1 MKERIRVYHKDGSL
15 LKDREGNAVELSAV
29 EMTDGWM
36 EDCFVQTTIESA
48 YPINFSIG
56 DYIVYRGE
64 RYELNYDP
72 GKAKTARAGSG
83 RGAFR
88 YENVKLNA
96 LQDELVRAQFLDV
109 VLGMENTEEQ
119 TIPYT
124 ALPKFGFYVQTVDD
138 LLDRIQANMDEQ
150 MGAGLWA
157 LYSRN
162 KERSLQRG
170 CDGAVWEEMYGE
182 GTTETIIDSAALTI
196 DNQNCWNALALVN
209 SKWDINFVVRGR
221 NVFVDTMGLEVPYE
235 FVYGKRRGLYEIT
248 QTADDSQAVTTRLRA
263 YGSEKNLPTHYYANL
278 CVDVFG
284 ETSKISHLASS
295 TEAVLHITIPSLSWA
310 AAGSYFTSV
319 RDGST
324 AESREYNVTVK
335 SGNIEGRGC
344 AVSSARKEGEGTVTI
359 ILNSLNDEYGMT
371 VKNVEDFYTAVMK
384 ERKVYFLQGVN
395 KQSFPS
401 KNMTVSTDQ
410 MPSHMAV
417 TRLMLPGFPKMSVKE
432 WWDTQATEEE
442 KAWINPS
449 GKEHLLS
456 ELKNRPYVDSV
467 NIKELGVRNGSVMF
481 DTENKKEGIIEIY
494 PTIEEMTVDG
504 QRIDEINS
512 GSDIKDNGIF
522 KDGQTVPP
530 FSVTLSPKINF
541 DINML
546 KKEDFTISMKDGKCG
561 GREFKV
567 NGSVKEN
574 GVWKLTLDR
583 VKDDALELYFPNKDF
598 QIESGDHFVLT
609 GIEMPDSYVEAASA
623 KLLKYALA
631 WLDKNDYTR
640 YVFEPKVDEIFMAYQ
655 HDKAKADATGK
666 TVSLYETLKSGSLLH
681 FSDTDLKID
690 KSGVIERLIIRE
702 ELGSIPTYDVTIKE
716 DKDVGALQKMQD
728 AIDTVTMS
736 VKSGLSSA
744 QIEGLIR
751 SRGAK
756 YFLSKTDP
764 DTAQD
769 VIRFLRGLTVG
780 RTGDGYGVTG
790 EGAAT
795 LSSCVVESVRN
806 AEATDEDRTIVGG
819 KGFDLYMGKDGK
831 SHLYIDYLTTR
842 TKFFAASAE
851 VRKVSYSGGTTLF
864 SNAGSTIV
872 KVAHVLDDAG
882 VTVGYKCY
890 AAADDGTTRTAN
902 WWHVGM
908 MALCQT
914 FNVKAGETENLQN
927 RYYWRLVVGTGQE
940 TLEDGKLYDYVILSN
955 KRTFMGSEACVP
967 GQSLAAVFEE
977 QEGKTTDDGN
987 NVIANRMFFGY
998 EPAADGGEPDVPQPY
1013 DVIVQ
1018 AGDQIQWNRFG
1029 NLIKLTTST
1038 EDGSDN
1044 GNAPAIAM
1052 YHAMGAPY
1060 KTGDTVNPYQWK
1072 TLTSLDSPLL
1082 VLKNAKNFKFFTD
1095 DDPDNIIDPVTVT
1108 YDLVPSSEYI
1118 IRKPNS
1124 QTATPNDITF
1134 TLRKRTG
1141 NVTED
1146 ITDGYLLTAYY
1157 TSDGFPQKQKKVITQ
1172 LSDIGV
1178 SFYTLRTAYVV
1189 ASAEESGETLAK
1201 TDIIIL
1207 SDGAKGDTGTSF
1219 KVLGYALAHAKTY
1232 AELQQITPTDG
1243 GLYLVDDTTG
1253 MEGGGK
1259 KPCVVQWK
1267 NGKYIVCDS
1276 NDGDSYKIGEILWT
1290 NTGTYWLDIGS
1301 VKGEGVVISDM
1312 SVTYAISDSATV
1324 TPTEWQSAIIAAT
1337 DAKPYLWT
1345 RTTVTY
1351 KDSEGEHTTVSYAI
1365 AYKGKDAVEF
1375 IVKNAPLVFDTD
1387 ENGIVPTNAV
1397 KTATIEVYCAGK
1409 NITSEVKS
1417 VSEGNG
1423 HVGCR
1428 GISTEKDNTVIKAKL
1443 PGYMILKDSALNVS
1457 VTSGYAVVNIVVGS
1471 TTYTQQVQFLVNV
1484 AKFTGA
1490 ISADNKKLR
1499 TDYTELTNR
1508 VGTVETDVNG
1518 IPIKTQGELTKY
1530 TSTIEQTAREISL
1543 KVSTAVV
1550 ERRNLL
1556 PGSAFRKQ
1564 GEGCGFMKAKILC
1577 SQKFEGTNIALADK
1591 PQAGGLCWGGGYSR
1605 NIHVTKGKRY
1615 TLTFM
1620 ARVLSGSA
1628 DVLCEIRWEKSAT
1641 DGSHPAGYAGPA
1653 GSANLGVEKIQSAEG
1668 WHLYQRSF
1676 TVPTNAA
1683 YEWVAVWCIKS
1694 NSSTAN
1700 QQVCFAHPIL
1710 IEGDAKDYVS
1720 WGLSPD
1726 DYNYIG
1732 GNLLDNTRTF
1742 AKGGNLTRMDASVVT
1757 NESYN
1762 NGCSVIYAN
1771 AASKYI
1777 EMAQWSVNTIIKK
1790 DEDYIFSFMAK
1801 GSGSLSAYMWSG
1813 TNLSIFAEDS
1823 EHSTTSSNADGGRSM
1838 PLTDEW
1844 KRYWVHWRSE
1854 GTGTPNSI
1862 LIRCMQ
1868 GSKAWVTIPKLEVGA
1883 TPTDWIE
1890 SKSGYVED
1898 SGLAAKMLRTG
1909 LDIENG
1915 KITATADKFEV
1926 RNNSGEVTASVNK
1939 DGLLEVGAGVFS
1951 GSLVGVSG
1959 TFSKLMHV
1967 SDTNVY
1973 ISFDQTYGG
1982 LLLKGFTVNDGPMR
1996 IMGDLAVDGD
2006 MNVGVVRSSGI
2017 WSQGSFGALH
2027 RVYAR
2032 IKNDW
2037 LRVYYYAGNNEK
2049 MFAEK
2054 RLKTFTENG
2063 ETIYSVPC
2071 YVDKIHGGFT
2081 LTDPDDDFG
2090 NGAPIDTFV
2099 FEGNGWVNL
2108 VYNFAMYDTQKITVL
2123 HTTGSPTA
2131 KIYVCVCGA
2140 KTELRGGV
2148 ALQLWKAPQGLA
2160 SPAQSGA
2167 GHDVFVVSRY
2177 DNNWA

>member
-15 LKDREGNAVELSAV
+15 LNDMEGNAVELSAV

-72 GKAKTARAGSG
+72 GKAKTARAGSD

-221 NVFVDTMGLEVPYE
+221 NVFVDTTGLEVPYE

-248 QTADDSQAVTTRLRA
+248 QTADDSQAVTTRMRA

-295 TEAVLHITIPSLSWA
+295 TNTVLHITIPSLSWA

-335 SGNIEGRGC
+335 AGDIEGRGY

-359 ILNSLNDEYGMT
+359 ILNSSNDEYGMT

-401 KNMTVSTDQ
+401 KNMIANTDQ

-666 TVSLYETLKSGSLLH
+666 TASLYETLKAGSLLH
-681 FSDTDLKID
+681 FSDTDLNID

-716 DKDVGALQKMQD
+716 DKDVGTLQKMQD

-769 VIRFLRGLTVG
+769 VIRFLRGLTIG
-780 RTGDGYGVTG
+780 RTEDGYGVTG

-795 LSSCVVESVRN
+795 LSSCVVDSVRN
-806 AEATDEDRTIVGG
+806 AEATDEDRIIVGG

-914 FNVKAGETENLQN
+914 FNVKAGVTENLQN
-927 RYYWRLVVGTGQE
+927 RYYWRLVVGVGQE

-955 KRTFMGSEACVP
+955 RKTFAGSDSITED
-967 GQSLAAVFEE
+967 GRSLAAVFEE

-998 EPAADGGEPDVPQPY
+998 EPAEDGGEPDVPQPY

-1095 DDPDNIIDPVTVT
+1095 DDPEKIIDPITVT
-1108 YDLVPSSEYI
+1108 YELVPSSEYI

-1146 ITDGYLLTAYY
+1146 MKDGYTLKADY
-1157 TSDGFPQKQKKVITQ
+1157 TTTTGESKSGVAINH

-1178 SFYTLRTAYVV
+1178 SFYLLASVTVRATVKADNTTVTL
-1189 ASAEESGETLAK
+1189 TLPV
-1201 TDIIIL
+1201 L

-1219 KVLGYALAHAKTY
+1219 KVLGYALAHAQTY
-1232 AELQQITPTDG
+1232 TELQQITPTDG

-1253 MEGGGK
+1253 MEGGSK
-1259 KPCVVQWK
+1259 RPCVVQWK

-1365 AYKGKDAVEF
+1365 AYKGKDGDKGAPGANGKDAVEF
-1375 IVKNAPLVFDTD
+1375 ILKNAPLVFDTD
-1387 ENGIVPTNAV
+1387 ENGVVSSTV
-1397 KTATIEVYCAGK
+1397 SKTAQIQVMRSDK
-1409 NITSEVKS
+1409 NIVSEV
-1417 VSEGNG
+1417 GNLFPSNNN
-1423 HVGCR
+1423 VGCGKPTLTR
-1428 GISTEKDNTVIKAKL
+1428 QTDGIDVTISGASIN
-1443 PGYMILKDSALNVS
+1443 KDSTLGVS
-1457 VTSGYAVVNIVVGS
+1457 VTSGYVIVYMAIGGTLYS
-1471 TTYTQQVQFLVNV
+1471 RQIPFMVNV
-1484 AKFTGA
+1484 AKFTGT

-1508 VGTVETDVNG
+1508 VGAVETDVNG
-1518 IPIKTQGELTKY
+1518 IPIKTQGELKKY

-1543 KVSTAVV
+1543 KVTEETVNMA
-1550 ERRNLL
+1550 RNCIV
-1556 PGSAFRKQ
+1556 GSALREYDEITPINGTEKVTIMTQ
-1564 GEGCGFMKAKILC
+1564 GVG
-1577 SQKFEGTNIALADK
+1577 GTNYAQCYCIGATANSWTGLYFKDVRVK
-1591 PQAGGLCWGGGYSR
+1591 PQ
-1605 NIHVTKGKRY
+1605 TK
-1615 TLTFM
+1615 
-1620 ARVLSGSA
+1620 
-1628 DVLCEIRWEKSAT
+1628 
-1641 DGSHPAGYAGPA
+1641 
-1653 GSANLGVEKIQSAEG
+1653 
-1668 WHLYQRSF
+1668 
-1676 TVPTNAA
+1676 
-1683 YEWVAVWCIKS
+1683 
-1694 NSSTAN
+1694 
-1700 QQVCFAHPIL
+1700 
-1710 IEGDAKDYVS
+1710 
-1720 WGLSPD
+1720 
-1726 DYNYIG
+1726 
-1732 GNLLDNTRTF
+1732 
-1742 AKGGNLTRMDASVVT
+1742 
-1757 NESYN
+1757 
-1762 NGCSVIYAN
+1762 
-1771 AASKYI
+1771 
-1777 EMAQWSVNTIIKK
+1777 
-1790 DEDYIFSFMAK
+1790 YIFSVWMRMTAK
-1801 GSGSLSAYMWSG
+1801 PDNGSYVAIKTYNTSVTGTEVARIKFPDSQTLNVWALYKVAVSVPAACNRLLIETGVRKNGAIDLCRPMLEEGDTYQGWSLSPY
-1813 TNLSIFAEDS
+1813 D
-1823 EHSTTSSNADGGRSM
+1823 
-1838 PLTDEW
+1838 
-1844 KRYWVHWRSE
+1844 
-1854 GTGTPNSI
+1854 
-1862 LIRCMQ
+1862 
-1868 GSKAWVTIPKLEVGA
+1868 VTIDDAVVA
-1883 TPTDWIE
+1883 
-1890 SKSGYVED
+1890 
-1898 SGLAAKMLRTG
+1898 TG
-1909 LDIENG
+1909 LDIKNG
-1915 KITATADKFEV
+1915 IIKATADKFEI
-1926 RNNSGEVTASVNK
+1926 RNNNGEQTAAVNEKGRLEVKSGLFSGFIVKKMTTLTPDNISEYLKSSQSNGYLSMDFSAAGSYVCFTGAMKAKYGDDYPSPVLPFYNIGSISASLGVTAEEAISYIGQIVIIANK
-1939 DGLLEVGAGVFS
+1939 
-1951 GSLVGVSG
+1951 
-1959 TFSKLMHV
+1959 
-1967 SDTNVY
+1967 SDT
-1973 ISFDQTYGG
+1973 
-1982 LLLKGFTVNDGPMR
+1982 TVNVIGGGTIKGGGTQSQWIETGYMAV
-1996 IMGDLAVDGD
+1996 LACEFEYTSVKSYKI
-2006 MNVGVVRSSGI
+2006 V
-2017 WSQGSFGALH
+2017 W
-2027 RVYAR
+2027 
-2032 IKNDW
+2032 
-2037 LRVYYYAGNNEK
+2037 
-2049 MFAEK
+2049 
-2054 RLKTFTENG
+2054 NG
-2063 ETIYSVPC
+2063 YCV
-2071 YVDKIHGGFT
+2071 KI
-2081 LTDPDDDFG
+2081 
-2090 NGAPIDTFV
+2090 
-2099 FEGNGWVNL
+2099 
-2108 VYNFAMYDTQKITVL
+2108 
-2123 HTTGSPTA
+2123 
-2131 KIYVCVCGA
+2131 
-2140 KTELRGGV
+2140 
-2148 ALQLWKAPQGLA
+2148 
-2160 SPAQSGA
+2160 
-2167 GHDVFVVSRY
+2167 
-2177 DNNWA
+2177 

>member
-1 MKERIRVYHKDGSL
+1 MRERIRVYHKDGSL
-15 LKDREGNAVELSAV
+15 LNDMEGNAVELSAV

-36 EDCFVQTTIESA
+36 DDCFVQTTIESA

-72 GKAKTARAGSG
+72 GKAKTARAGSD

-170 CDGAVWEEMYGE
+170 CDGTVWEEMYGE
-182 GTTETIIDSAALTI
+182 GSTETVIDSTALTI

-209 SKWDINFVVRGR
+209 SKWNINFVVRGR
-221 NVFVDTMGLEVPYE
+221 NVFVDTTGLEVPYE

-295 TEAVLHITIPSLSWA
+295 TNTVLHITIPSLSWA

-335 SGNIEGRGC
+335 SGDIEGRGY

-359 ILNSLNDEYGMT
+359 ILNSSNDEYGMT

-401 KNMTVSTDQ
+401 KNMIANTDQ

-467 NIKELGVRNGSVMF
+467 NINELGVRNGSVMF

-504 QRIDEINS
+504 QRIDEINR
-512 GSDIKDNGIF
+512 GSAIEDNGIF

-530 FSVTLSPKINF
+530 FSVTLSEKVNF

-666 TVSLYETLKSGSLLH
+666 TVSLYETLKAGSLLH

-690 KSGVIERLIIRE
+690 KSGVIERLTIRE

-716 DKDVGALQKMQD
+716 DKDVGTLQKMQD

-806 AEATDEDRTIVGG
+806 AEATDADRTIVGG

-831 SHLYIDYLTTR
+831 SHLYIDYLTAR

-864 SNAGSTIV
+864 SNAGSTIM
-872 KVAHVLDDAG
+872 KVAHIVDDAG
-882 VTVGYKCY
+882 TVVGYKCY
-890 AAADDGTTRTAN
+890 AAADDGTTKTAN
-902 WWHVGM
+902 WWHTGM

-914 FNVKAGETENLQN
+914 FNVKVGETENLQN

-967 GQSLAAVFEE
+967 VTSQKVIGADGNALVFGDVMIQVTTTGEKQSLAEVFAE

-987 NVIANRMFFGY
+987 NTIANRMFFGY
-998 EPAADGGEPDVPQPY
+998 EPSADGGEPDVPQPY

-1108 YDLVPSSEYI
+1108 YELIPSSEYI

-1134 TLRKRTG
+1134 TLTKRTG

-1146 ITDGYLLTAYY
+1146 MKDGYVLTADY
-1157 TSDGFPQKQKKVITQ
+1157 TTTAGESKSGVAINR

-1178 SFYTLRTAYVV
+1178 SFYLL
-1189 ASAEESGETLAK
+1189 ASVTVRATVNADNTVISHVLHV
-1201 TDIIIL
+1201 L
-1207 SDGAKGDTGTSF
+1207 SDGDKGDRGDDGT
-1219 KVLGYALAHAKTY
+1219 
-1232 AELQQITPTDG
+1232 
-1243 GLYLVDDTTG
+1243 
-1253 MEGGGK
+1253 
-1259 KPCVVQWK
+1259 
-1267 NGKYIVCDS
+1267 N
-1276 NDGDSYKIGEILWT
+1276 
-1290 NTGTYWLDIGS
+1290 
-1301 VKGEGVVISDM
+1301 
-1312 SVTYAISDSATV
+1312 
-1324 TPTEWQSAIIAAT
+1324 
-1337 DAKPYLWT
+1337 
-1345 RTTVTY
+1345 
-1351 KDSEGEHTTVSYAI
+1351 
-1365 AYKGKDAVEF
+1365 GKDAVEF
-1375 IVKNAPLVFDTD
+1375 IVSNAPLVFDTD
-1387 ENGIVPTNAV
+1387 ENGVVSASV
-1397 KTATIEVYCAGK
+1397 SKTATIQVMRSGK
-1409 NITSEVKS
+1409 NITSEVS
-1417 VSEGNG
+1417 NLFPSNSN
-1423 HVGCR
+1423 VGCGKPTLTKR
-1428 GISTEKDNTVIKAKL
+1428 TDGIDVTISGASIN
-1443 PGYMILKDSALNVS
+1443 KDSTLGVS
-1457 VTSGYAVVNIVVGS
+1457 VTSGYVIAYMAIGS
-1471 TTYTQQVQFLVNV
+1471 TLYSQQIPFTVNV
-1484 AKFTGA
+1484 AKFTGT

-1508 VGTVETDVNG
+1508 VGAVETDVDG

-1556 PGSAFRKQ
+1556 TGSAFRKQ
-1564 GEGCGFMKAKILC
+1564 NEGCDFMKAKILC

-1628 DVLCEIRWEKSAT
+1628 DVLGEIRWEKSAT

-1676 TVPTNAA
+1676 TVPANAA

-1694 NSSTAN
+1694 NNSTAN
-1700 QQVCFAHPIL
+1700 QQVCFALPML
-1710 IEGDAKDYVS
+1710 IEGDAKDYVC

-1771 AASKYI
+1771 AASKFI
-1777 EMAQWSVNTIIKK
+1777 EMAQWSVAPFIKK
-1790 DEDYIFSFMAK
+1790 DEDYMFSFVAK
-1801 GSGSLSAYMWSG
+1801 GSGTLSVFMWNGS
-1813 TNLSIFAEDS
+1813 NLSIFAEDS
-1823 EHSTTSSNADGGRSM
+1823 ESSTTKTGVDGARSFN
-1838 PLTDEW
+1838 LTSDW

-1854 GTGTPNSI
+1854 GTGLPNYA

-1868 GSKAWVTIPKLEVGA
+1868 GCKAWVTIPKLEVGA

-1890 SKSGYVED
+1890 GKSGYVED

-1909 LDIENG
+1909 IDIENG
-1915 KITATADKFEV
+1915 KITATADTFEV
-1926 RNNSGEVTASVNK
+1926 QDNRGNITARITDDGFFTGSVYATNGYF
-1939 DGLLEVGAGVFS
+1939 DGLVRNRKRVITKENFYEYFEKDTYSGMSDAYNPIWEKIGSNFVIQSTPEDADGAAMYLQLALPTAYPITHPYTDGRYERAREV
-1951 GSLVGVSG
+1951 
-1959 TFSKLMHV
+1959 
-1967 SDTNVY
+1967 
-1973 ISFDQTYGG
+1973 I
-1982 LLLKGFTVNDGPMR
+1982 
-1996 IMGDLAVDGD
+1996 
-2006 MNVGVVRSSGI
+2006 
-2017 WSQGSFGALH
+2017 
-2027 RVYAR
+2027 
-2032 IKNDW
+2032 
-2037 LRVYYYAGNNEK
+2037 GNTIII
-2049 MFAEK
+2049 
-2054 RLKTFTENG
+2054 RCENG
-2063 ETIYSVPC
+2063 NGITLYGTSRTAPDWDSGGYTGSPYTLKSGYVAYLTCKVKNTGSSSEESGYETIYWERV
-2071 YVDKIHGGFT
+2071 VRK
-2081 LTDPDDDFG
+2081 
-2090 NGAPIDTFV
+2090 
-2099 FEGNGWVNL
+2099 
-2108 VYNFAMYDTQKITVL
+2108 
-2123 HTTGSPTA
+2123 
-2131 KIYVCVCGA
+2131 
-2140 KTELRGGV
+2140 
-2148 ALQLWKAPQGLA
+2148 ALP
-2160 SPAQSGA
+2160 
-2167 GHDVFVVSRY
+2167 
-2177 DNNWA
+2177 

>member
-1 MKERIRVYHKDGSL
+1 MINIYNIDGSVLMQVPVTKEAKREEELSKSDYISLSFNAAVKVVLPVGAYIEYTYYIDDVRTVTRQFL
-15 LKDREGNAVELSAV
+15 LLEPYEPTQSSEMSWKYTPEFQHPKMALSKKIFYITTKNSQNEVIKQTNWSFVGVLSTLMGKICDFLNNDLKFGNCGWKAQTTNTLPNAINVSFTDNDVLSALTSIANAVGENCEYHIDYDNEIIYFGKVVIGDTPLNLVVGENVGIPSISESRENYYNAFAV
-29 EMTDGWM
+29 FGGTRNITQTNSKGENISSSDIRLQLKAGNGFIAVDGKNYNY
-36 EDCFVQTTIESA
+36 DIDSFSTIDLRQNKQTEPLFTKVL
-48 YPINFSIG
+48 NFS
-56 DYIVYRGE
+56 DVFPSLDTYVYNVRGRKKYVLDSTTNQKIPLTYNADGSVA
-64 RYELNYDP
+64 RYKTFTVWYMRLAYCTTEKVNDKTPVNTTNDNGTTHYWYDFEVTDDLIIAEKKLSCSFEPNLNANALSTPLAGRGTNGEYVGFELNYHKNSSSSHESDDVSTT
-72 GKAKTARAGSG
+72 KFNILAGD
-83 RGAFR
+83 
-88 YENVKLNA
+88 YEIIYQQDNNVIVPTNA
-96 LQDELVRAQFLDV
+96 
-109 VLGMENTEEQ
+109 
-119 TIPYT
+119 
-124 ALPKFGFYVQTVDD
+124 
-138 LLDRIQANMDEQ
+138 DEQ
-150 MGAGLWA
+150 LIPHGESLPSLKCNITV
-157 LYSRN
+157 LYNIAMS
-162 KERSLQRG
+162 
-170 CDGAVWEEMYGE
+170 D
-182 GTTETIIDSAALTI
+182 
-196 DNQNCWNALALVN
+196 
-209 SKWDINFVVRGR
+209 
-221 NVFVDTMGLEVPYE
+221 
-235 FVYGKRRGLYEIT
+235 VYKT
-248 QTADDSQAVTTRLRA
+248 DAQTRL
-263 YGSEKNLPTHYYANL
+263 
-278 CVDVFG
+278 
-284 ETSKISHLASS
+284 
-295 TEAVLHITIPSLSWA
+295 
-310 AAGSYFTSV
+310 
-319 RDGST
+319 
-324 AESREYNVTVK
+324 
-335 SGNIEGRGC
+335 
-344 AVSSARKEGEGTVTI
+344 
-359 ILNSLNDEYGMT
+359 LN
-371 VKNVEDFYTAVMK
+371 
-384 ERKVYFLQGVN
+384 
-395 KQSFPS
+395 
-401 KNMTVSTDQ
+401 
-410 MPSHMAV
+410 
-417 TRLMLPGFPKMSVKE
+417 
-432 WWDTQATEEE
+432 
-442 KAWINPS
+442 
-449 GKEHLLS
+449 
-456 ELKNRPYVDSV
+456 
-467 NIKELGVRNGSVMF
+467 
-481 DTENKKEGIIEIY
+481 
-494 PTIEEMTVDG
+494 
-504 QRIDEINS
+504 
-512 GSDIKDNGIF
+512 
-522 KDGQTVPP
+522 
-530 FSVTLSPKINF
+530 
-541 DINML
+541 
-546 KKEDFTISMKDGKCG
+546 
-561 GREFKV
+561 
-567 NGSVKEN
+567 
-574 GVWKLTLDR
+574 
-583 VKDDALELYFPNKDF
+583 
-598 QIESGDHFVLT
+598 
-609 GIEMPDSYVEAASA
+609 
-623 KLLKYALA
+623 
-631 WLDKNDYTR
+631 
-640 YVFEPKVDEIFMAYQ
+640 
-655 HDKAKADATGK
+655 KAKA
-666 TVSLYETLKSGSLLH
+666 E
-681 FSDTDLKID
+681 
-690 KSGVIERLIIRE
+690 IIRLMSDLNNYTFKSYPQVFE
-702 ELGSIPTYDVTIKE
+702 RKNPYLQIGQNVMYNDGQGYKLNTRILKLSTNIDFDFIQEITIGNQTIKGTITQLKE
-716 DKDVGALQKMQD
+716 DVQSIITNGNNASNGY
-728 AIDTVTMS
+728 TV
-736 VKSGLSSA
+736 A
-744 QIEGLIR
+744 QINDIIAKYGLR
-751 SRGAK
+751 
-756 YFLSKTDP
+756 YFLSKLHP
-764 DTAQD
+764 DMAQK
-769 VIRFLRGLTVG
+769 VITFMEGLKLG
-780 RTGDGYGVTG
+780 KEGKMGLTG

-795 LSSCVVESVRN
+795 LSTVVVDEVRDPKST
-806 AEATDEDRTIVGG
+806 EQDRVIVGAQ
-819 KGFDLYMGKDGK
+819 GFDLYMGKDGK

-842 TKFFAASAE
+842 TKFFAAGAE

-864 SNAGSTIV
+864 SNAGSTIM

-914 FNVKAGETENLQN
+914 FNVKAGESENLAN

-967 GQSLAAVFEE
+967 VTSQKVIGADGKALVFGDVMIQVTTTGEKQSLAAVFEE

-1095 DDPDNIIDPVTVT
+1095 DNPDNIIDPVTVT

-1146 ITDGYLLTAYY
+1146 MKDGYLLTADY
-1157 TSDGFPQKQKKVITQ
+1157 TTTDGASKSGVAINR

-1178 SFYTLRTAYVV
+1178 SFYLLASVTVRATVKADNTTVTL
-1189 ASAEESGETLAK
+1189 TLP
-1201 TDIIIL
+1201 IL

-1301 VKGEGVVISDM
+1301 VKGEGVVISNM

-1365 AYKGKDAVEF
+1365 AYKGKDGDKGDPGANGQDAVEF

-1387 ENGIVPTNAV
+1387 QNGVVSASV
-1397 KTATIEVYCAGK
+1397 SKTATIQVMRSGK
-1409 NITSEVKS
+1409 NITSEVRNLFPS
-1417 VSEGNG
+1417 NSNI
-1423 HVGCR
+1423 GCGKPTLTKQED
-1428 GISTEKDNTVIKAKL
+1428 GIGVTISGASIN
-1443 PGYMILKDSALNVS
+1443 KDSTLGVS
-1457 VTSGYAVVNIVVGS
+1457 VTSGYVIVYMTIGGTLYS
-1471 TTYTQQVQFLVNV
+1471 QQIPFMVNV

-1564 GEGCGFMKAKILC
+1564 NEGCGFMKAKILC

-1676 TVPTNAA
+1676 TVPANAA

-1700 QQVCFAHPIL
+1700 QQVCFALPIL
-1710 IEGDAKDYVS
+1710 IEGDAKDYVC

-1742 AKGGNLTRMDASVVT
+1742 TKGGNLTRMDASVVS
-1757 NESYN
+1757 NVSYN

-1771 AASKYI
+1771 AASKFI
-1777 EMAQWSVNTIIKK
+1777 EMAQWSVAPFIKK
-1790 DEDYIFSFMAK
+1790 DEDYMFSFVAK
-1801 GSGSLSAYMWSG
+1801 GSGTLSVFMWNGS
-1813 TNLSIFAEDS
+1813 NLSIFAEDS
-1823 EHSTTSSNADGGRSM
+1823 ESATTKTDVDGARSFN
-1838 PLTDEW
+1838 LTSDW

-1854 GTGTPNSI
+1854 GTGLPNYA
-1862 LIRCMQ
+1862 LIRCVQ

-1890 SKSGYVED
+1890 GKSGYVED
-1898 SGLAAKMLRTG
+1898 SGLVAKMLRTG
-1909 LDIENG
+1909 IDIENG
-1915 KITATADKFEV
+1915 KITATADTFEV
-1926 RNNSGEVTASVNK
+1926 QDNSGNVTARITEDGFFAGSVYATNGYF
-1939 DGLLEVGAGVFS
+1939 DGLVRNQKRIITKDNFLEYFEKDAYSGMDDAYNPIWDKIGSNFVIQSTPEDADGAAAYIQLVLPTAYPVTHPYEDGRYERAREVVGNTIIIRCENEQSIVLYGTSRTAPSNGDAISTPYTLKS
-1951 GSLVGVSG
+1951 GYIAYL
-1959 TFSKLMHV
+1959 TCKL
-1967 SDTNVY
+1967 
-1973 ISFDQTYGG
+1973 
-1982 LLLKGFTVNDGPMR
+1982 K
-1996 IMGDLAVDGD
+1996 
-2006 MNVGVVRSSGI
+2006 NVGSSLEEEEYEMVYWERAVRK
-2017 WSQGSFGALH
+2017 AL
-2027 RVYAR
+2027 
-2032 IKNDW
+2032 
-2037 LRVYYYAGNNEK
+2037 
-2049 MFAEK
+2049 
-2054 RLKTFTENG
+2054 
-2063 ETIYSVPC
+2063 P
-2071 YVDKIHGGFT
+2071 
-2081 LTDPDDDFG
+2081 
-2090 NGAPIDTFV
+2090 
-2099 FEGNGWVNL
+2099 
-2108 VYNFAMYDTQKITVL
+2108 
-2123 HTTGSPTA
+2123 
-2131 KIYVCVCGA
+2131 
-2140 KTELRGGV
+2140 
-2148 ALQLWKAPQGLA
+2148 
-2160 SPAQSGA
+2160 
-2167 GHDVFVVSRY
+2167 
-2177 DNNWA
+2177 

>member
-15 LKDREGNAVELSAV
+15 LNDMEGNAVELSAV

-72 GKAKTARAGSG
+72 GKAKTARAGSD

-170 CDGAVWEEMYGE
+170 CDGAVWEEMYGK

-221 NVFVDTMGLEVPYE
+221 NVFVDTTGLEVPYE

-295 TEAVLHITIPSLSWA
+295 TNTVLHITIPSLSWA

-335 SGNIEGRGC
+335 SGDIEGRGY

-359 ILNSLNDEYGMT
+359 ILNSSNDEYGMT

-401 KNMTVSTDQ
+401 KNMIANTDQ

-494 PTIEEMTVDG
+494 PTIEEMVVDG

-530 FSVTLSPKINF
+530 FSMTLSPKINF

-655 HDKAKADATGK
+655 HDKAKADTTGK
-666 TVSLYETLKSGSLLH
+666 TASLYETLKAGSLLH
-681 FSDTDLKID
+681 FSDTDLKLD

-769 VIRFLRGLTVG
+769 VIRFFRGLTIG
-780 RTGDGYGVTG
+780 RTEDGYGVTG

-864 SNAGSTIV
+864 SNAGSTIM

-914 FNVKAGETENLQN
+914 FNVKAGESENLAN

-955 KRTFMGSEACVP
+955 RKTFAGSDSITED
-967 GQSLAAVFEE
+967 GRSLAAVFEE

-1038 EDGSDN
+1038 EDVSDN

-1095 DDPDNIIDPVTVT
+1095 DNPDNIIDPVTVT
-1108 YDLVPSSEYI
+1108 YELIPSSEYI

-1124 QTATPNDITF
+1124 QTATPNDVTF
-1134 TLRKRTG
+1134 TLTKRTG
-1141 NVTED
+1141 NVSETMK
-1146 ITDGYLLTAYY
+1146 DGYLLTADY
-1157 TSDGFPQKQKKVITQ
+1157 TTTDGASKSGVVINR

-1178 SFYTLRTAYVV
+1178 SFYLLASVTVRATVKADNTTVTL
-1189 ASAEESGETLAK
+1189 TLP
-1201 TDIIIL
+1201 IL

-1365 AYKGKDAVEF
+1365 AYKGKDGDKGTPGANGTDAVEF
-1375 IVKNAPLVFDTD
+1375 ILKNAPLVFDTD
-1387 ENGIVPTNAV
+1387 ENGVVPSSV
-1397 KTATIEVYCAGK
+1397 SKTAQIQMMRSGK
-1409 NITSEVKS
+1409 NI
-1417 VSEGNG
+1417 VSKVSNLFPSNSN
-1423 HVGCR
+1423 VGCGKPTLTKQED
-1428 GISTEKDNTVIKAKL
+1428 GIDVTISGASIN
-1443 PGYMILKDSALNVS
+1443 KDSTLGVS
-1457 VTSGYAVVNIVVGS
+1457 VTSGYVIVYMAIGGTLYS
-1471 TTYTQQVQFLVNV
+1471 QQIPFMVNV
-1484 AKFTGA
+1484 AKFTGT

-1508 VGTVETDVNG
+1508 VGAVETDVNG

-1543 KVSTAVV
+1543 KVTEETVNMA
-1550 ERRNLL
+1550 RNCIV
-1556 PGSAFRKQ
+1556 GSALREYDEITPIN
-1564 GEGCGFMKAKILC
+1564 GTENVTIMTEGVG
-1577 SQKFEGTNIALADK
+1577 GTNYAQCYCIGATANSWTGLYFKDVRVK
-1591 PQAGGLCWGGGYSR
+1591 PQ
-1605 NIHVTKGKRY
+1605 TK
-1615 TLTFM
+1615 
-1620 ARVLSGSA
+1620 
-1628 DVLCEIRWEKSAT
+1628 
-1641 DGSHPAGYAGPA
+1641 
-1653 GSANLGVEKIQSAEG
+1653 
-1668 WHLYQRSF
+1668 
-1676 TVPTNAA
+1676 
-1683 YEWVAVWCIKS
+1683 
-1694 NSSTAN
+1694 
-1700 QQVCFAHPIL
+1700 
-1710 IEGDAKDYVS
+1710 
-1720 WGLSPD
+1720 
-1726 DYNYIG
+1726 
-1732 GNLLDNTRTF
+1732 
-1742 AKGGNLTRMDASVVT
+1742 
-1757 NESYN
+1757 
-1762 NGCSVIYAN
+1762 
-1771 AASKYI
+1771 
-1777 EMAQWSVNTIIKK
+1777 
-1790 DEDYIFSFMAK
+1790 YIFSVWMRMTAK
-1801 GSGSLSAYMWSG
+1801 PDNGSYVAIKTYNNDVTGTDVARITFPDSQTLNVWVLYKVAVSVPVACNRLLIETAVRKNGAIDLCRPMLEEGETYQGWSLSPY
-1813 TNLSIFAEDS
+1813 D
-1823 EHSTTSSNADGGRSM
+1823 
-1838 PLTDEW
+1838 
-1844 KRYWVHWRSE
+1844 
-1854 GTGTPNSI
+1854 
-1862 LIRCMQ
+1862 
-1868 GSKAWVTIPKLEVGA
+1868 VTIDDAVVA
-1883 TPTDWIE
+1883 
-1890 SKSGYVED
+1890 
-1898 SGLAAKMLRTG
+1898 TG
-1909 LDIENG
+1909 LDIKNG
-1915 KITATADKFEV
+1915 IIKATADKFEI
-1926 RNNSGEVTASVNK
+1926 RNNNGEQTAAVNEKGRLEVKSGLFSGFIVKKMTTLTPDNISEYLKSSQSNGYLSMDFSAAGSYVCFTGAMKAKYGDDYPSPVLPFYNIGSISASLGVTAEEAISYIGQIVIIANK
-1939 DGLLEVGAGVFS
+1939 
-1951 GSLVGVSG
+1951 
-1959 TFSKLMHV
+1959 
-1967 SDTNVY
+1967 SDT
-1973 ISFDQTYGG
+1973 
-1982 LLLKGFTVNDGPMR
+1982 TVNVIGGGTIKGGGTQSQWIETGYMAV
-1996 IMGDLAVDGD
+1996 LACEFEYTSV
-2006 MNVGVVRSSGI
+2006 
-2017 WSQGSFGALH
+2017 
-2027 RVYAR
+2027 
-2032 IKNDW
+2032 KNYKIVW
-2037 LRVYYYAGNNEK
+2037 
-2049 MFAEK
+2049 
-2054 RLKTFTENG
+2054 NG
-2063 ETIYSVPC
+2063 YCV
-2071 YVDKIHGGFT
+2071 KI
-2081 LTDPDDDFG
+2081 
-2090 NGAPIDTFV
+2090 
-2099 FEGNGWVNL
+2099 
-2108 VYNFAMYDTQKITVL
+2108 
-2123 HTTGSPTA
+2123 
-2131 KIYVCVCGA
+2131 
-2140 KTELRGGV
+2140 
-2148 ALQLWKAPQGLA
+2148 
-2160 SPAQSGA
+2160 
-2167 GHDVFVVSRY
+2167 
-2177 DNNWA
+2177 

>member
-15 LKDREGNAVELSAV
+15 LNDMEGNAVELSAV

-72 GKAKTARAGSG
+72 GKAKTARAGSD

-221 NVFVDTMGLEVPYE
+221 NVFVDMTGLEVPYE

-248 QTADDSQAVTTRLRA
+248 QTADDSQAVTTRMRA

-295 TEAVLHITIPSLSWA
+295 TNTVLHITIPSLSWA

-335 SGNIEGRGC
+335 AGDIEGRGY

-359 ILNSLNDEYGMT
+359 ILNSSNDEYGMM

-401 KNMTVSTDQ
+401 KNMIANTDQ

-530 FSVTLSPKINF
+530 FSVTLSPKVNF

-655 HDKAKADATGK
+655 HDKAKADTTGK
-666 TVSLYETLKSGSLLH
+666 TASLYETLKAGSLLH
-681 FSDTDLKID
+681 FSDTDLKLD

-716 DKDVGALQKMQD
+716 DKDVGTLQKMQD

-756 YFLSKTDP
+756 HFLSKTDP

-769 VIRFLRGLTVG
+769 VIRFLRGLTIG
-780 RTGDGYGVTG
+780 RTEDGYGVTG

-864 SNAGSTIV
+864 SNAGSTIM

-914 FNVKAGETENLQN
+914 FNVKAGVTEGLQN
-927 RYYWRLVVGTGQE
+927 RYYWRLVVGVGQE

-967 GQSLAAVFEE
+967 VTSQKVIGADGNALVFGDVMIQVTTTGEKQSLAAVFEE
-977 QEGKTTDDGN
+977 QEGKTADDGN
-987 NVIANRMFFGY
+987 NTIANRMFFGY
-998 EPAADGGEPDVPQPY
+998 EPAADGGEPDMPQPY

-1095 DDPDNIIDPVTVT
+1095 DNPDNIIDPVTVT

-1118 IRKPNS
+1118 MRKPNS

-1189 ASAEESGETLAK
+1189 ASARESGETLAR

-1253 MEGGGK
+1253 MEGGSK
-1259 KPCVVQWK
+1259 RPCVVQWK

-1290 NTGTYWLDIGS
+1290 NTGTYWLNIGS

-1312 SVTYAISDSATV
+1312 SVMYAISDSATV

-1365 AYKGKDAVEF
+1365 AYKGKDGDKGDPGTNGKDAVEF
-1375 IVKNAPLVFDTD
+1375 ILKNAPLVFDTD
-1387 ENGIVPTNAV
+1387 ENGVVPSTV
-1397 KTATIEVYCAGK
+1397 SKTALIQVMRSGK
-1409 NITSEVKS
+1409 NIVSEVS
-1417 VSEGNG
+1417 NLFPNNNN
-1423 HVGCR
+1423 VGCGKPTLTKQTD
-1428 GISTEKDNTVIKAKL
+1428 GISVTISGASIN
-1443 PGYMILKDSALNVS
+1443 KDSTLGVS
-1457 VTSGYAVVNIVVGS
+1457 VTSGYVIVYMIIGS
-1471 TTYTQQVQFLVNV
+1471 TLYSQQIPFTVNV
-1484 AKFTGA
+1484 AKFTGT

-1508 VGTVETDVNG
+1508 VGAVKTDVDG

-1556 PGSAFRKQ
+1556 TGSAFRKQ
-1564 GEGCGFMKAKILC
+1564 NEGCDFMKAKILC

-1628 DVLCEIRWEKSAT
+1628 DVLGEIRWEKSAT

-1676 TVPTNAA
+1676 TVPANAA

-1694 NSSTAN
+1694 NNSTAN
-1700 QQVCFAHPIL
+1700 QQVCFALPML
-1710 IEGDAKDYVS
+1710 IEGDAKDYVC

-1771 AASKYI
+1771 AASKFI
-1777 EMAQWSVNTIIKK
+1777 EMAQWSVAPFIKK
-1790 DEDYIFSFMAK
+1790 DEDYMFSFVAK
-1801 GSGSLSAYMWSG
+1801 GSGTLSVFMWNGS
-1813 TNLSIFAEDS
+1813 NLSIFAEDS
-1823 EHSTTSSNADGGRSM
+1823 ESATTKTDVDGARSFN
-1838 PLTDEW
+1838 LTSDW

-1854 GTGTPNSI
+1854 GTGLPNYA
-1862 LIRCMQ
+1862 LIRCVQ

-1890 SKSGYVED
+1890 GKSGYVED

-1909 LDIENG
+1909 IDIENG
-1915 KITATADKFEV
+1915 KITATADTFEV
-1926 RNNSGEVTASVNK
+1926 QDNRGNTTARITDDGFFTGSVYATNGYF
-1939 DGLLEVGAGVFS
+1939 DGLVRKLKRVITKENFYEYFEKDTYSGMSDAYNPIWDKIGSNFVIQSTPEDADGVAMYLQLALPTAEPITHPYTDGRYERAREV
-1951 GSLVGVSG
+1951 
-1959 TFSKLMHV
+1959 
-1967 SDTNVY
+1967 
-1973 ISFDQTYGG
+1973 I
-1982 LLLKGFTVNDGPMR
+1982 
-1996 IMGDLAVDGD
+1996 
-2006 MNVGVVRSSGI
+2006 
-2017 WSQGSFGALH
+2017 
-2027 RVYAR
+2027 
-2032 IKNDW
+2032 
-2037 LRVYYYAGNNEK
+2037 GNTIII
-2049 MFAEK
+2049 
-2054 RLKTFTENG
+2054 RCENG
-2063 ETIYSVPC
+2063 NGITLYGTSRTAPNWDSGGVAGSPYTLKSGYVAYLTCKVKNTGSSSEESGDETIYWERV
-2071 YVDKIHGGFT
+2071 VRK
-2081 LTDPDDDFG
+2081 
-2090 NGAPIDTFV
+2090 
-2099 FEGNGWVNL
+2099 
-2108 VYNFAMYDTQKITVL
+2108 
-2123 HTTGSPTA
+2123 
-2131 KIYVCVCGA
+2131 
-2140 KTELRGGV
+2140 
-2148 ALQLWKAPQGLA
+2148 ALP
-2160 SPAQSGA
+2160 
-2167 GHDVFVVSRY
+2167 
-2177 DNNWA
+2177 

>member
-1 MKERIRVYHKDGSL
+1 MIDIKIFSKPKGAKISSGGSSFASVSVAAPTGRAAEA
-15 LKDREGNAVELSAV
+15 DH
-29 EMTDGWM
+29 
-36 EDCFVQTTIESA
+36 
-48 YPINFSIG
+48 
-56 DYIVYRGE
+56 
-64 RYELNYDP
+64 
-72 GKAKTARAGSG
+72 AKTA
-83 RGAFR
+83 
-88 YENVKLNA
+88 
-96 LQDELVRAQFLDV
+96 D
-109 VLGMENTEEQ
+109 
-119 TIPYT
+119 T
-124 ALPKFGFYVQTVDD
+124 AK
-138 LLDRIQANMDEQ
+138 
-150 MGAGLWA
+150 
-157 LYSRN
+157 
-162 KERSLQRG
+162 
-170 CDGAVWEEMYGE
+170 
-182 GTTETIIDSAALTI
+182 
-196 DNQNCWNALALVN
+196 
-209 SKWDINFVVRGR
+209 
-221 NVFVDTMGLEVPYE
+221 
-235 FVYGKRRGLYEIT
+235 
-248 QTADDSQAVTTRLRA
+248 
-263 YGSEKNLPTHYYANL
+263 
-278 CVDVFG
+278 
-284 ETSKISHLASS
+284 
-295 TEAVLHITIPSLSWA
+295 
-310 AAGSYFTSV
+310 
-319 RDGST
+319 T
-324 AESREYNVTVK
+324 AELARLAEM
-335 SGNIEGRGC
+335 
-344 AVSSARKEGEGTVTI
+344 AQDVSPDA
-359 ILNSLNDEYGMT
+359 
-371 VKNVEDFYTAVMK
+371 
-384 ERKVYFLQGVN
+384 
-395 KQSFPS
+395 P
-401 KNMTVSTDQ
+401 
-410 MPSHMAV
+410 
-417 TRLMLPGFPKMSVKE
+417 
-432 WWDTQATEEE
+432 
-442 KAWINPS
+442 
-449 GKEHLLS
+449 
-456 ELKNRPYVDSV
+456 ELKHYLR
-467 NIKELGVRNGSVMF
+467 
-481 DTENKKEGIIEIY
+481 
-494 PTIEEMTVDG
+494 
-504 QRIDEINS
+504 
-512 GSDIKDNGIF
+512 KD
-522 KDGQTVPP
+522 
-530 FSVTLSPKINF
+530 
-541 DINML
+541 
-546 KKEDFTISMKDGKCG
+546 
-561 GREFKV
+561 
-567 NGSVKEN
+567 
-574 GVWKLTLDR
+574 
-583 VKDDALELYFPNKDF
+583 KDD
-598 QIESGDHFVLT
+598 
-609 GIEMPDSYVEAASA
+609 EA
-623 KLLKYALA
+623 
-631 WLDKNDYTR
+631 N
-640 YVFEPKVDEIFMAYQ
+640 
-655 HDKAKADATGK
+655 G
-666 TVSLYETLKSGSLLH
+666 
-681 FSDTDLKID
+681 
-690 KSGVIERLIIRE
+690 
-702 ELGSIPTYDVTIKE
+702 
-716 DKDVGALQKMQD
+716 
-728 AIDTVTMS
+728 
-736 VKSGLSSA
+736 
-744 QIEGLIR
+744 
-751 SRGAK
+751 
-756 YFLSKTDP
+756 
-764 DTAQD
+764 
-769 VIRFLRGLTVG
+769 VIRFLRGLSVG
-780 RTGDGYGVTG
+780 RTEDGYGVTG

-806 AEATDEDRTIVGG
+806 AEATDEDRIIVGG

-851 VRKVSYSGGTTLF
+851 VIKVSYSGGTMLF
-864 SNAGSTIV
+864 SNAGSTIM

-914 FNVKAGETENLQN
+914 FNVKAGVTENLQN

-940 TLEDGKLYDYVILSN
+940 TLEDGKLYDYVVLSN
-955 KRTFMGSEACVP
+955 RKTFAGSDSITED
-967 GQSLAAVFEE
+967 GRSLAAVFEE

-998 EPAADGGEPDVPQPY
+998 EPSADGGEPDMPQPY

-1029 NLIKLTTST
+1029 NLYKLTTST

-1044 GNAPAIAM
+1044 GNAPGIAM

-1060 KTGDTVNPYQWK
+1060 KAGDTVNPYQWK

-1095 DDPDNIIDPVTVT
+1095 DNPDNIIDPVTVT

-1146 ITDGYLLTAYY
+1146 MKDGYLLTADY
-1157 TSDGFPQKQKKVITQ
+1157 TTTDGASKSGVAINR

-1178 SFYTLRTAYVV
+1178 SFYLLASVTVRATVKADNTTVTL
-1189 ASAEESGETLAK
+1189 TLP
-1201 TDIIIL
+1201 IL

-1267 NGKYIVCDS
+1267 NGKYILCDS

-1365 AYKGKDAVEF
+1365 AYKGKDGDKGDPGANGKDAVEF
-1375 IVKNAPLVFDTD
+1375 IVKNAPLVFDTN
-1387 ENGIVPTNAV
+1387 ENGVVPTNAV
-1397 KTATIEVYCAGK
+1397 KTATIEVYRAGK

-1428 GISTEKDNTVIKAKL
+1428 GISIEKDNTVIKAKL

-1457 VTSGYAVVNIVVGS
+1457 VTSGYAVVIIVVGS

-1742 AKGGNLTRMDASVVT
+1742 AKAGNLTRMDASVVT

-1771 AASKYI
+1771 AASKYV

-1790 DEDYIFSFMAK
+1790 DEDYILSFMAK
-1801 GSGSLSAYMWSG
+1801 GSGSIDAYMWSG
-1813 TNLSIFAEDS
+1813 SNLSIFAEDS
-1823 EHSTTSSNADGGRSM
+1823 ESATTETSNDGARRFN
-1838 PLTDEW
+1838 LTSDW

-1854 GTGTPNSI
+1854 GTGTPNYV
-1862 LIRCMQ
+1862 LIRCLQ
-1868 GSKAWVTIPKLEVGA
+1868 GSKAWVTMPKLETGA

-1909 LDIENG
+1909 FDIENG
-1915 KITATADKFEV
+1915 KITATADKFEI
-1926 RNNSGEVTASVNK
+1926 RNNAGQITAKVNK
-1939 DGLLEVGAGVFS
+1939 DGLFETNNAIISGKIISSSGNIGGFEISENGLSASSNSSYGGDIDFFLNTGSKPMLGFRSSEQYVSIGLDVFPATVMIPDGKCCLRIEHNLTDKPGLGGRPIANWGAYINVSGASEENIGLMMHGDLRADARKHHSLRGTIVISRNYPLLVADDLDENGKYTSFAKGVSFEPKDYKF
-1951 GSLVGVSG
+1951 GDWGLKVLNGIIVGVERI
-1959 TFSKLMHV
+1959 
-1967 SDTNVY
+1967 Y
-1973 ISFDQTYGG
+1973 I
-1982 LLLKGFTVNDGPMR
+1982 
-1996 IMGDLAVDGD
+1996 
-2006 MNVGVVRSSGI
+2006 
-2017 WSQGSFGALH
+2017 
-2027 RVYAR
+2027 
-2032 IKNDW
+2032 
-2037 LRVYYYAGNNEK
+2037 
-2049 MFAEK
+2049 
-2054 RLKTFTENG
+2054 
-2063 ETIYSVPC
+2063 
-2071 YVDKIHGGFT
+2071 
-2081 LTDPDDDFG
+2081 
-2090 NGAPIDTFV
+2090 
-2099 FEGNGWVNL
+2099 
-2108 VYNFAMYDTQKITVL
+2108 
-2123 HTTGSPTA
+2123 
-2131 KIYVCVCGA
+2131 
-2140 KTELRGGV
+2140 
-2148 ALQLWKAPQGLA
+2148 
-2160 SPAQSGA
+2160 
-2167 GHDVFVVSRY
+2167 
-2177 DNNWA
+2177 

>member
-15 LKDREGNAVELSAV
+15 LNDMEGNAVELSAV

-72 GKAKTARAGSG
+72 GKAKTARAGSD

-162 KERSLQRG
+162 EERSLQRG
-170 CDGAVWEEMYGE
+170 CDGTVWEEMYGK

-221 NVFVDTMGLEVPYE
+221 NVFVDTTGLEVPYE

-295 TEAVLHITIPSLSWA
+295 TNTVLHVTIPSLSWA

-319 RDGST
+319 RDGSA

-335 SGNIEGRGC
+335 AGDVEGRGY

-359 ILNSLNDEYGMT
+359 ILNSSNDEYGMT
-371 VKNVEDFYTAVMK
+371 MNDVEDFYTAVMK

-401 KNMTVSTDQ
+401 KNMIANTDQ

-504 QRIDEINS
+504 QRIDELNS
-512 GSDIKDNGIF
+512 GSAIKDNGIF

-530 FSVTLSPKINF
+530 FSVTLSPKVNF

-598 QIESGDHFVLT
+598 QMESGDHFVLT

-666 TVSLYETLKSGSLLH
+666 TASLYETLKAGSMLH

-702 ELGSIPTYDVTIKE
+702 ELGGIPTYDVTIKE
-716 DKDVGALQKMQD
+716 DKDVGTLQKMQD

-795 LSSCVVESVRN
+795 LSTVVVESVRN

-851 VRKVSYSGGTTLF
+851 IRKVSYSGGTTLF
-864 SNAGSTIV
+864 SNAGSTIM

-882 VTVGYKCY
+882 VGIGYKCY

-967 GQSLAAVFEE
+967 VTSQRVIGADGKALVFGDVMIQVTTTGEKQSLAAVFEE

-998 EPAADGGEPDVPQPY
+998 EPSADGGEPEAPQPY

-1095 DDPDNIIDPVTVT
+1095 DDPEKVIDPVTVT

-1146 ITDGYLLTAYY
+1146 MKDGYALKADYTTTAGE
-1157 TSDGFPQKQKKVITQ
+1157 SKSGVAINR

-1178 SFYTLRTAYVV
+1178 SFYLLASVTVRATVKADNTTVTL
-1189 ASAEESGETLAK
+1189 TLP
-1201 TDIIIL
+1201 IL

-1365 AYKGKDAVEF
+1365 AYKGKDGDKGDPGANGKDAVEF
-1375 IVKNAPLVFDTD
+1375 IVKDAPLVFDTD
-1387 ENGIVPTNAV
+1387 ENGVVSASV
-1397 KTATIEVYCAGK
+1397 SKTATIQVMRSGK
-1409 NITSEVKS
+1409 NITSEVRNLFPS
-1417 VSEGNG
+1417 NSN
-1423 HVGCR
+1423 VGCGKPTLTKQTD
-1428 GISTEKDNTVIKAKL
+1428 GIDVTISGASIN
-1443 PGYMILKDSALNVS
+1443 KDSTLGVS
-1457 VTSGYAVVNIVVGS
+1457 VTSGYVIVYMAIGS
-1471 TTYTQQVQFLVNV
+1471 TLYSQQTPFLVNL
-1484 AKFTGA
+1484 AKFTGT

-1508 VGTVETDVNG
+1508 VGAVETDVNG
-1518 IPIKTQGELTKY
+1518 IPIKTQGKLTEY

-1543 KVSTAVV
+1543 KVTEETVNMA
-1550 ERRNLL
+1550 RNCIV
-1556 PGSAFRKQ
+1556 GSALREYDEITPINDTKRVTIMP
-1564 GEGCGFMKAKILC
+1564 GGVG
-1577 SQKFEGTNIALADK
+1577 GTNYAQCLSIGATTTTWTGLYFKDVRVK
-1591 PQAGGLCWGGGYSR
+1591 PETKYTFSIWMRMTAKPDNGSYVSIR
-1605 NIHVTKGKRY
+1605 TYNNHVTGQEVTRVVFPDSQ
-1615 TLTFM
+1615 TLNVWTLYK
-1620 ARVLSGSA
+1620 VTV
-1628 DVLCEIRWEKSAT
+1628 DV
-1641 DGSHPAGYAGPA
+1641 PAGCLRLIMEAAVRNNGGIDLCRPM
-1653 GSANLGVEKIQSAEG
+1653 LEEG
-1668 WHLYQRSF
+1668 EEYQGWS
-1676 TVPTNAA
+1676 
-1683 YEWVAVWCIKS
+1683 
-1694 NSSTAN
+1694 
-1700 QQVCFAHPIL
+1700 
-1710 IEGDAKDYVS
+1710 
-1720 WGLSPD
+1720 LSPD
-1726 DYNYIG
+1726 DTTIEEVMQATGFDIKNGIIKATADTFEVQDNRGNTTARITDDGFFTGSVYATNGYFDGLVRKLKRVITKENFYEYFEKDTYSGMSDAYNPIWDKIG
-1732 GNLLDNTRTF
+1732 SDFVIQSTPE
-1742 AKGGNLTRMDASVVT
+1742 DADGVAMYLQLALPT
-1757 NESYN
+1757 AEPTTHPYTD
-1762 NGCSVIYAN
+1762 GRYERAREVIG
-1771 AASKYI
+1771 
-1777 EMAQWSVNTIIKK
+1777 NTII
-1790 DEDYIFSFMAK
+1790 
-1801 GSGSLSAYMWSG
+1801 
-1813 TNLSIFAEDS
+1813 
-1823 EHSTTSSNADGGRSM
+1823 
-1838 PLTDEW
+1838 
-1844 KRYWVHWRSE
+1844 
-1854 GTGTPNSI
+1854 
-1862 LIRCMQ
+1862 IRCENGNGITLYGTSRTAPNWDSGGVA
-1868 GSKAWVTIPKLEVGA
+1868 GSSYTL
-1883 TPTDWIE
+1883 
-1890 SKSGYVED
+1890 KSGYVAY
-1898 SGLAAKMLRTG
+1898 LTCKVKNTG
-1909 LDIENG
+1909 
-1915 KITATADKFEV
+1915 
-1926 RNNSGEVTASVNK
+1926 
-1939 DGLLEVGAGVFS
+1939 
-1951 GSLVGVSG
+1951 
-1959 TFSKLMHV
+1959 
-1967 SDTNVY
+1967 
-1973 ISFDQTYGG
+1973 
-1982 LLLKGFTVNDGPMR
+1982 
-1996 IMGDLAVDGD
+1996 
-2006 MNVGVVRSSGI
+2006 SS
-2017 WSQGSFGALH
+2017 SEESE
-2027 RVYAR
+2027 Y
-2032 IKNDW
+2032 
-2037 LRVYYYAGNNEK
+2037 
-2049 MFAEK
+2049 
-2054 RLKTFTENG
+2054 
-2063 ETIYSVPC
+2063 ETIYWERV
-2071 YVDKIHGGFT
+2071 VRK
-2081 LTDPDDDFG
+2081 
-2090 NGAPIDTFV
+2090 
-2099 FEGNGWVNL
+2099 
-2108 VYNFAMYDTQKITVL
+2108 
-2123 HTTGSPTA
+2123 
-2131 KIYVCVCGA
+2131 
-2140 KTELRGGV
+2140 
-2148 ALQLWKAPQGLA
+2148 ALP
-2160 SPAQSGA
+2160 
-2167 GHDVFVVSRY
+2167 
-2177 DNNWA
+2177 